1 METSQDYYRNHGRM
15 TAPGAN
21 AAAFENLPP
30 DIASLTQIIQGVLI
44 HRDIAPWLYNLKLAP
59 EQYDIG
65 NIRPVARML
74 SEIQSRDARPLGD
87 ARQPAGRMPCVC
99 WHFSTMLAAILREQ
113 GVPAR
118 ARCGFGAYFNPGR
131 YEDHWVGEYWNA
143 EQRRWILVDAQ
154 LDAIQRGAFKP
165 DFDTLDVPHDR
176 FILAGDAWQMC
187 RAGKADP
194 NLFGL
199 SFLKEQGTWWIAQN
213 LIRDLAALNRMEMLP
228 WDVWGMMPKPTDQ
241 ISDDDARLLDRVA
254 ELTLA
259 GDAALPE
266 LRAIYDDPRLR
277 VPQRVFNA
285 SRQREEVLE
294 SEV

>member
-1 METSQDYYRNHGRM
+1 METAQDYYRGHGRM

-21 AAAFENLPP
+21 AAAFKNLPH

-44 HRDIAPWLYNLKLAP
+44 HRDIAPWLYSLKLPP
-59 EQYDIG
+59 ERYDIA
-65 NIRPVARML
+65 NIRPVAAML

-87 ARQPAGRMPCVC
+87 AREPAGRMPCVC
-99 WHFSTMLAAILREQ
+99 WHFSTMLAAILREHD
-113 GVPAR
+113 VPAR

-131 YEDHWVGEYWNA
+131 CEDHWVAEYWNA
-143 EQRRWILVDAQ
+143 EQKRWILVDAQ
-154 LDAIQRGAFKP
+154 LDSIQRGAFKP
-165 DFDTLDVPHDR
+165 DFDTLDVPRDR

-194 NLFGL
+194 NRFGL
-199 SFLKEQGTWWIAQN
+199 SFLKEQGMWWIAGN

-228 WDVWGMMPKPTDQ
+228 WDVWGMMPRPTDQ
-241 ISDDDARLLDRVA
+241 ISDENGRLFDRVA

-266 LRAIYDDPRLR
+266 LRAIYEDARLR
-277 VPQRVFNA
+277 VPQVVFNA
-285 SRQREEVLE
+285 SRQRDETLE
-294 SEV
+294 LNS